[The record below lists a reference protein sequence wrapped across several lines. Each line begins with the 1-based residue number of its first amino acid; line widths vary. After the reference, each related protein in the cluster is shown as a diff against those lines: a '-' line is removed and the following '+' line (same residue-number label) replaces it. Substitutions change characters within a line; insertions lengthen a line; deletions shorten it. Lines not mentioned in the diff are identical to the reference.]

1 MTTISPFA
9 ELFGQAA
16 YHFTIIKPL
25 LPTYGHLIIS
35 AIFPIYI
42 AAYASLSR
50 PSSAAKLPKNSKND
64 GDLSEDEEEEDG
76 TGPWQKMEGLAP
88 SDALMFPLMAGL
100 TLGSLY
106 LVIKWLED
114 LAILNKILN
123 FYFSQ
128 MGLFCSMAF
137 LKDGLLISRA
147 FIFPRRYRYHG
158 KVWKVDES
166 ERRFVVVDPKSSD
179 SSNTRVRCS
188 PLPASLGAIPLPNW
202 IVKSLWFCRELLYQ
216 KATLRARVHRLFS
229 IKALFGLP
237 NIMAGVLALFAVM
250 CFTFVVKPWWLTNFF
265 GFSFCYGALQVLSPS
280 TFWTGSLILG
290 SLFFYDIYF
299 VFFTPLMV
307 TVATKLDVPI
317 KLLFPRPPSLDED
330 PNASPLAMLGL
341 GDIVIPG
348 MMVGLALRYDLFLY
362 YRRKAVQIAQATGR
376 KEDEIKPF
384 YQSAT
389 GGWDERLWAPPV
401 PPQDL
406 EVEPP
411 YHDARSFP
419 KTYFYSS
426 LIGYAIGMIATLLV
440 MQYSKHAQPALL
452 YLVPGV
458 LISLWGAAFA
468 KGELSSMWN
477 FCDSVEDD
485 TERNEEQE
493 RKDRSK
499 STPNGIQR
507 SLFSRVWSGDIK
519 AFADVFQEN
528 NWQNNEIIKISFA
541 PTTNEPV
548 IGEKIGAEASNADLA
563 DEPTDDEGRV
573 KLDKELISIS
583 ISIPRKLTQQK

>member
-9 ELFGQAA
+9 ELLGQAA
-16 YHFTIIKPL
+16 YHFAIIKPL

-35 AIFPIYI
+35 ALFPIYI
-42 AAYASLSR
+42 AAHASLSR
-50 PSSAAKLPKNSKND
+50 PSSAAKQPKNSGND
-64 GDLSEDEEEEDG
+64 GDLSEDEEEDDG
-76 TGPWQKMEGLAP
+76 AGPWQKMEGLAP

-123 FYFSQ
+123 IYFSQ
-128 MGLFCSMAF
+128 MGMFFAMAF

-147 FIFPRRYRYHG
+147 FVFPRRYRHRG
-158 KVWKVDES
+158 KIWKVDQS
-166 ERRFVVVDPKSSD
+166 ERRFVVLDPKSSD
-179 SSNTRVRCS
+179 LSNAQVRRS
-188 PLPASLGAIPLPNW
+188 PLPAYLGTIHLPDW
-202 IVKSLWFCRELLYQ
+202 MMKSLWSFRELLYQ

-229 IKALFGLP
+229 IKVFFGLLD
-237 NIMAGVLALFAVM
+237 IMAGVLALFVVV
-250 CFTFVVKPWWLTNFF
+250 CFTFVAKPWWLTNLF
-265 GFSFCYGALQVLSPS
+265 GFSFCYGVLQVLSPS

-317 KLLFPRPPSLDED
+317 KLLFPRPPSPDED
-330 PNASPLAMLGL
+330 PNISPLTMLGL

-362 YRRKAVQIAQATGR
+362 YRRKAIQIAQAAGQ
-376 KEDEIKPF
+376 KGDKVKPF

-389 GGWDERLWAPPV
+389 GGWDERLWAPPA
-401 PPQDL
+401 PSQDPEL
-406 EVEPP
+406 EPP

-426 LIGYAIGMIATLLV
+426 LVGYAIGMIATLLV

-458 LISLWGAAFA
+458 LISLWGTAFA
-468 KGELSSMWN
+468 KGEFRSMWN
-477 FCDSVEDD
+477 FSDSVEDD
-485 TERNEEQE
+485 AERNEQEQ
-493 RKDRSK
+493 KDGSK
-499 STPNGIQR
+499 STPNSIER
-507 SLFSRVWSGDIK
+507 SLFSRLWSGDIK
-519 AFADVFQEN
+519 AFADILQEN
-528 NWQNNEIIKISFA
+528 KRPSGSADGKNNERIAFSSALVKGG
-541 PTTNEPV
+541 PVTGETND
-548 IGEKIGAEASNADLA
+548 K
-563 DEPTDDEGRV
+563 PTDD
-573 KLDKELISIS
+573 DKEEKELVSIS
-583 ISIPRKLTQQK
+583 ISVPQKLTEQKWLEGKDK

>member
-9 ELFGQAA
+9 ELVDQAA

-50 PSSAAKLPKNSKND
+50 PSSAAKQPKNSKND

-128 MGLFCSMAF
+128 MGLFCTMSF
-137 LKDGLLISRA
+137 LKDGLFISRA
-147 FIFPRRYRYHG
+147 FVFPRRYRYHSEI
-158 KVWKVDES
+158 WKVDES

-179 SSNTRVRCS
+179 PSNTRVRYS
-188 PLPASLGAIPLPNW
+188 PLPASLGAMPLPNW
-202 IVKSLWFCRELLYQ
+202 IVKSLWFCRELVYQ
-216 KATLRARVHRLFS
+216 RVALRARVYRLFS

-237 NIMAGVLALFAVM
+237 DIMAGVLALFAVV
-250 CFTFVVKPWWLTNFF
+250 CFTFMVKPWWLTNFF
-265 GFSFCYGALQVLSPS
+265 GFSFCYGVLQVLSPS

-317 KLLFPRPPSLDED
+317 KLLFPRPPSPGED

-362 YRRKAVQIAQATGR
+362 YRRKAIRTAQATGR

-389 GGWDERLWAPPV
+389 GGWDERLWAPPA

-468 KGELSSMWN
+468 RGELSSMWS

-485 TERNEEQE
+485 AERNEEQE
-493 RKDRSK
+493 RKDRNK
-499 STPNGIQR
+499 NTPSGIQR
-507 SLFSRVWSGDIK
+507 SLFSRLWSGDIK

-528 NWQNNEIIKISFA
+528 KRPGGSANGQNNEIIKIPFA
-541 PTTNEPV
+541 PTTSEPV
-548 IGEKIGAEASNADLA
+548 TASNADLA
-563 DEPTDDEGRV
+563 DEPTDDEGRA
-573 KLDKELISIS
+573 KQDKELISIS